1 MQLTFQPTTSADADL
16 LVGIRI
22 AAMRESLEQLGRFD
36 PERARARF
44 LNAFDPEYCHFV
56 EINGVNVGFFVVRP
70 FPDHLLLD
78 HLYVLPEH
86 QGQGIGSEVL
96 GRIFADAD
104 ARKLS
109 IRLGA
114 LRGSKA
120 NAFYRR
126 HGFQQVSEA
135 EWDIYYLRERL
146 A

>member
-1 MQLTFQPTTSADADL
+1 MHLRFQPTALADADR

-44 LNAFDPEYCHFV
+44 LNAFDPEFCHFI
-56 EINGVNVGFFVVRP
+56 ETDGITVGFFVVRP

-104 ARKLS
+104 SQQLP

-120 NAFYRR
+120 NAFYQR

-135 EWDIYYLRERL
+135 EWDIYYVRERL

>member
-1 MQLTFQPTTSADADL
+1 MQLSFQPTTSADVDL
-16 LVGIRI
+16 LVGMRI
-22 AAMRESLEQLGRFD
+22 AAMRESLEQLDRFD

-44 LNAFDPEYCHFV
+44 LSAFDPKYCHFI
-56 EINGVNVGFFVVRP
+56 EINGVSVGFFVVRA

-104 ARKLS
+104 AQKLS

-120 NAFYRR
+120 NAFYQR